1 MLNTFAFQFV
11 FRSLVVV
18 LGCRTR
24 TAVGSDASRRLCF
37 TSEGLAPTFCCK
49 YSAATPACCI
59 TDLIQHH
66 TSCTL
71 CSLWINWTRKLCIH
85 YKSLG
90 NMKQSN
96 QWHLTGLTKRQSI
109 SSAKTIEKHREYYHM
124 WASHWCAWESGHGCV
139 TRIPCTHYQLPLF
152 PPPWFPALFH
162 SLTEH
167 KNAITKALTSS
178 ALHLS
183 TAAKTHDLDSRTPWF

>member
-1 MLNTFAFQFV
+1 
-11 FRSLVVV
+11 
-18 LGCRTR
+18 
-24 TAVGSDASRRLCF
+24 
-37 TSEGLAPTFCCK
+37 
-49 YSAATPACCI
+49 
-59 TDLIQHH
+59 
-66 TSCTL
+66 
-71 CSLWINWTRKLCIH
+71 LCIH
-85 YKSLG
+85 YKILG

-96 QWHLTGLTKRQSI
+96 QWHLMGLTKRQSI

-124 WASHWCAWESGHGCV
+124 WASHRCAWESGHGCV

-152 PPPWFPALFH
+152 PPPWFPTLFH
-162 SLTEH
+162 SLTER